1 MAGYK
6 REYEKYKTNG
16 RTKSFGSS
24 AQEKGYARRAKYG
37 LFGGS
42 RDIKQSPNYQNR
54 SQFLLFLDTNTMDP
68 TIHLTNNWNMTK
80 ILAKYLRYITN
91 QPEKQMPL
99 QCSMILIILCVN
111 ITKSARM
118 NQIVK
123 WLKYLM
129 LYPIMKDSGDSFWP
143 VIW

>member
-68 TIHLTNNWNMTK
+68 TIHLTNN
-80 ILAKYLRYITN
+80 
-91 QPEKQMPL
+91 
-99 QCSMILIILCVN
+99 
-111 ITKSARM
+111 
-118 NQIVK
+118 
-123 WLKYLM
+123 
-129 LYPIMKDSGDSFWP
+129 
-143 VIW
+143 